1 MIQIL
6 SVVVN
11 GHWRPGIGDPTFM
24 GWLITA
30 AYFITSVSCGICAW
44 RTDRISPINRSGYHR
59 VFWWSLFAIM
69 LIMGMNKQ
77 LDLQCLL
84 IVVIKQ
90 IAQNQNWYS
99 KRHILQVWFA
109 AGITIF
115 SMVLLIWLGWKL
127 KRQWRQYGLA
137 IIGIVLLIAF
147 VIITIAPVHCMN
159 QFLGLQPG
167 DRLIKSI
174 FEISGIVLIGISA
187 LMGIIRGKKQAAKI
201 SSS

>member
-1 MIQIL
+1 MIRIL
-6 SVVVN
+6 SVIVN

-30 AYFITSVSCGICAW
+30 AYLITSVFCGICAW
-44 RTDRISPINRSGYHR
+44 RTDRISPIDRSGYHR
-59 VFWWSLFAIM
+59 VFWWSLAVIM

-77 LDLQCLL
+77 LDLQSLL

-90 IAQNQNWYS
+90 IAQNQKWYS
-99 KRHILQVWFA
+99 KRHILQIWFA
-109 AGITIF
+109 AGIAIF

-127 KRQWRQYGLA
+127 KRLWRQYGLA

-147 VIITIAPVHCMN
+147 VIITIAHVHRMN

-174 FEISGIVLIGISA
+174 FEISGIVLVGISA
-187 LMGIIRGKKQAAKI
+187 LMGIIRGSKQANKI
-201 SSS
+201 SNS